1 MRAVRQIAT
10 PPSSLCK
17 EPTASLHNIEKKN
30 SQPKRNPAPTPGSI
44 PPRSAP
50 PRRNCKR
57 SAGPTP
63 LDPLN
68 RQHSFCLGA
77 PPRPSFFPNRRGCD
91 ASCSLPL
98 SGGGKKPPRP
108 RTAPALKPEP
118 PRRPNE
124 KSADSTLFD
133 SPPSRRESILRQNLS
148 PERATALFA
157 PHGGPSNPI
166 SPDPK
171 TAFAQSRPTPPPN
184 KRTSVESKEFE
195 PKKIKKPKTPGPSS
209 LRSGLPPPSRILPP
223 PPPERLILNNEGG
236 RKACKKR
243 RHQKT
248 P

>member
-77 PPRPSFFPNRRGCD
+77 PPRPSFFPNRRSCA
-91 ASCSLPL
+91 ASCSPHLECVC
-98 SGGGKKPPRP
+98 GGGGGRPPR
-108 RTAPALKPEP
+108 RGP
-118 PRRPNE
+118 PRLKSELPQRPNE
-124 KSADSTLFD
+124 KPADSASLD

-148 PERATALFA
+148 AKRATALLA

-166 SPDPK
+166 SPAPTTD
-171 TAFAQSRPTPPPN
+171 FAPSRPTRPPPPQQEN
-184 KRTSVESKEFE
+184 KRRIQRIWAEKN
-195 PKKIKKPKTPGPSS
+195 KKTENTGPILTPARAPPPP
-209 LRSGLPPPSRILPP
+209 LKDPPPSPAGAVP
-223 PPPERLILNNEGG
+223 F
-236 RKACKKR
+236 K
-243 RHQKT
+243 
-248 P
+248 